1 MSAAAAS
8 KGKGKLDAK
17 GADAKGADVKGA
29 AAKGADDI
37 DSLFE
42 DARKRKQNAAAE
54 QRQQRKVETAA
65 SKRPRLAVAGGEGDD
80 SSDDDAAGSSSRS
93 GGLPGEYRGTGGK
106 FELSKE
112 PKHKAS
118 ERERQ
123 RESVRETLAPRACLR
138 RVASSERAPLTA
150 SLAGASLRR
159 RPARVQ
165 IFPHRHASARRR
177 REVLPVRLRLLLL
190 RIALRVPHTT
200 AAATAADPGSRRRRL
215 SSSPPRVPPPPRPPR
230 SARPRRARG
239 RAN

>member
-65 SKRPRLAVAGGEGDD
+65 SKRPRLAVAGGEGGD

-112 PKHKAS
+112 PKPKAS

-123 RESVRETLAPRACLR
+123 RERACAR
-138 RVASSERAPLTA
+138 RS
-150 SLAGASLRR
+150 
-159 RPARVQ
+159 RPARACVAS
-165 IFPHRHASARRR
+165 RRASARLSPLLSQVHRS
-177 REVLPVRLRLLLL
+177 EGVLPVYKYFHIGMHQRDGGGKYC
-190 RIALRVPHTT
+190 PF
-200 AAATAADPGSRRRRL
+200 DCDCCF
-215 SSSPPRVPPPPRPPR
+215 
-230 SARPRRARG
+230 
-239 RAN
+239 